1 MLKVTSQLW
10 GLVKES
16 HSGRGQQWEA
26 GLGSAAWLYDGS
38 AIMLPALTWQGAS
51 LLRSLLSHQVL
62 EGLTKA
68 IFCFFHL
75 KPYCTLP
82 ITYGRVSSANEWA
95 TMRFWGVWLERPLN
109 RKSEDICGKKRTHVF
124 FTEEEKVWDLHDLNW
139 LFQLLKGIMVSMVVS
154 PKDISTRN
162 LWILPYLGKGSLQM

>member
-1 MLKVTSQLW
+1 MRLGERVTQ
-10 GLVKES
+10 
-16 HSGRGQQWEA
+16 GRGQQWEA

-139 LFQLLKGIMVSMVVS
+139 LFQLLKGYNGLDGGL
-154 PKDISTRN
+154 PKRYIHKESVNITLFRKRFFADVIKLRV
-162 LWILPYLGKGSLQM
+162 LR